1 MTYMFI
7 KINHK
12 PYMPF
17 NALYGLKNTQT
28 IKKTSM
34 TYMFIKI
41 NHKPY
46 MPFNTL
52 YGFKSHKPLK
62 RYFNDLYVYKN

>member
-1 MTYMFI
+1 
-7 KINHK
+7 
-12 PYMPF
+12 MPF
-17 NALYGLKNTQT
+17 NTLYGLKNTQT

-46 MPFNTL
+46 MPFNAL
-52 YGFKSHKPLK
+52 YGLK
-62 RYFNDLYVYKN
+62 NTQTH

>member
-1 MTYMFI
+1 MTYML

-12 PYMPF
+12 
-17 NALYGLKNTQT
+17 L
-28 IKKTSM
+28 
-34 TYMFIKI
+34 
-41 NHKPY
+41 Y

-52 YGFKSHKPLK
+52 YGYKPHKPLK

>member
-1 MTYMFI
+1 
-7 KINHK
+7 
-12 PYMPF
+12 
-17 NALYGLKNTQT
+17 
-28 IKKTSM
+28 M

-52 YGFKSHKPLK
+52 YDCKPHKPLK

>member
-1 MTYMFI
+1 MS
-7 KINHK
+7 
-12 PYMPF
+12 F

>member
-1 MTYMFI
+1 VSTFNC
-7 KINHK
+7 KAHK
-12 PYMPF
+12 EKTYMPF

-62 RYFNDLYVYKN
+62 RYFNDLYVKN

>member
-1 MTYMFI
+1 
-7 KINHK
+7 
-12 PYMPF
+12 
-17 NALYGLKNTQT
+17 
-28 IKKTSM
+28 M

-52 YGFKSHKPLK
+52 YGLK
-62 RYFNDLYVYKN
+62 NTQTIKKNFNDLYVYKN

>member
-1 MTYMFI
+1 MTYMF
-7 KINHK
+7 
-12 PYMPF
+12 
-17 NALYGLKNTQT
+17 T
-28 IKKTSM
+28 
-34 TYMFIKI
+34 KI

-52 YGFKSHKPLK
+52 YGCKPHKPLK

>member
-1 MTYMFI
+1 MPYMFI

-17 NALYGLKNTQT
+17 NA
-28 IKKTSM
+28 
-34 TYMFIKI
+34 
-41 NHKPY
+41 
-46 MPFNTL
+46 L